1 MDIATALQSFM
12 MLGTLT
18 LGITQV
24 YKEVISDKNTQ
35 KASVII
41 AMILSLVT
49 GTSILQ
55 PLGFVPAHNFV
66 DLISQFKI
74 GYDVLYWMADIA
86 VTGFLASKGSSFTV
100 DLFNKKNIV
109 ETTSTILEKS
119 QNTSLLSD
127 SKNESGTIG
136 QTDNSDSK

>member
-12 MLGTLT
+12 MLSTLT

-24 YKEVISDKNTQ
+24 YKEVISNKNTQ

-74 GYDVLYWMADIA
+74 GYDVLYWIVDIA

-100 DLFNKKNIV
+100 DLFNKRNAVDSIAIPVIKEDTV
-109 ETTSTILEKS
+109 EEKEE
-119 QNTSLLSD
+119 T
-127 SKNESGTIG
+127 K
-136 QTDNSDSK
+136 

>member
-55 PLGFVPAHNFV
+55 PLGFIPAHNFV

-100 DLFNKKNIV
+100 DLFNKKNMV
-109 ETTSTILEKS
+109 ETTSNILEKS
-119 QNTSLLSD
+119 LINNPVSD
-127 SKNESGTIG
+127 SKNESGTIS
-136 QTDNSDSK
+136 QTDNSESK